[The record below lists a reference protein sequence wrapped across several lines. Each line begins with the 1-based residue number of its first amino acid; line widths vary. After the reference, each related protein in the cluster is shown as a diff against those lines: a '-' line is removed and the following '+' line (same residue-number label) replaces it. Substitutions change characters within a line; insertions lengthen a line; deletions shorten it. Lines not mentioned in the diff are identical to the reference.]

1 MASSG
6 FLVCDTDAVIQ
17 FLLAGEVRPFR
28 LLRSKYSI
36 QPVVV
41 PEVEIEL
48 QSNRRFAK
56 RIAPE
61 LKKALANNLLCVLD
75 NSNLESHYGG
85 KPAGSMAAAAAM
97 AQIAKQGR
105 EYQKHVDFGEA
116 YTHAAALVV
125 NVPAMS
131 HDLCALQ
138 TLVAAGLPVPA
149 TVLRAFDL
157 ITLCNQVND
166 MSERDCDG
174 FRQFLIREG
183 EYVPK
188 CFRNRSFGDGLRD
201 FYPRIRDS
209 SCQAIGKTG
218 SPASQFSAMIL
229 L

>member
-1 MASSG
+1 MANPA
-6 FLVCDTDAVIQ
+6 FLFCDTDAVIQ
-17 FLLAGEVRPFR
+17 FLLVGEVRPFR

-48 QSNRRFAK
+48 QSNKRFGK

-61 LKKALANNLLCVLD
+61 LRKALANDLLRVLD
-75 NSNLESHYGG
+75 KSVLETHYGG
-85 KPAGSMAAAAAM
+85 QLAGSMAAAAAM
-97 AQIAKQGR
+97 VQIAKQGR
-105 EYQKHVDFGEA
+105 EYEKHVDFGEA

-131 HDLCALQ
+131 HDLNALE
-138 TLVAAGLPVPA
+138 TLIAVGLPVPT

-166 MSERDCDG
+166 MSEHDCNG
-174 FRQFLIREG
+174 FRDFLMGER

-188 CFRNRSFGDGLRD
+188 CFRNKSFGDGLND
-201 FYPRIRDS
+201 FYPRICDS
-209 SCQAIGKTG
+209 SYAAIGGAGGAT
-218 SPASQFSAMIL
+218 SPFSTVIL